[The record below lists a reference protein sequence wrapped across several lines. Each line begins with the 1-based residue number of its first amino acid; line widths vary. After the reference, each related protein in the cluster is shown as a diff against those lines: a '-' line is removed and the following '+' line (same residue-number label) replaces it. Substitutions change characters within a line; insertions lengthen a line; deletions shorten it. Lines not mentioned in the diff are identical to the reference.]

1 MMKTGKYILLL
12 ITLLC
17 TLSCVKEDELGP
29 GGSGRGGIVLTL
41 DSSSA
46 LRLQTRATDLQEGS
60 CFSNVLV
67 VLVDNSNNVVGKVY
81 KEYPYDPSALGND
94 SHQDE
99 IVGSTATQD
108 IIRFSGLLPG
118 NYTVYAYANIN
129 AADWQ
134 NSGTEL
140 ISDASQEKGVT
151 AGMSFSTFVD
161 RELKSMVSS
170 TDVPSNP
177 ATCML
182 LTGKMNIAV
191 GLSTANATLDLKRPV
206 VRLKVTVHN
215 NTLYPVTV
223 DDLSFSHFNPD
234 KAYILDHSEN
244 GIPVVPIGVTYRSLP
259 AYNTASPVTVS
270 PGAETEVYS
279 TLLYENVSTNTYKI
293 YSTLSLDCHSVDN
306 NLTNP
311 DPLVLGGNSFG
322 LLTYE
327 RLTQMDEGESVN
339 VILINPQKSVRS
351 GRIFSYLTTN
361 SKNTRMAW
369 ESAGYESYK
378 DFFNRAKAIY
388 NQDATY
394 NYSRYTTYSDNNS
407 QGYSAWDGNESHL
420 PKEDHTFSYTGA
432 RSQYFHP
439 LTKSGGLFTLNGLAI
454 NNPTSGTSIPD
465 LRIEEGA
472 VNNKEKI
479 PQDMAGKLVRFINN
493 SNNKYLRSNSDN
505 TTYSRL
511 EFVDSGTNHDRQ
523 FVLFGECALGGLMK
537 RILKENNKSVPL
549 TYMARNEEI
558 NVIINVY
565 YAAQAGVLDFEVDNS
580 TWETPTTSSHTFE

>member
-1 MMKTGKYILLL
+1 MKTGKYILLL
-12 ITLLC
+12 IILLC

-81 KEYPYDPSALGND
+81 KEYPYDPSAPGND
-94 SHQDE
+94 IHQDE

-108 IIRFSGLLPG
+108 TIRFSGLLPG
-118 NYTVYAYANIN
+118 NYTVYAYANID

-134 NSGTEL
+134 NSGTDL
-140 ISDASQEKGVT
+140 ISDASKEKGVT
-151 AGMSFSTFVD
+151 TSTSFSAFVD

-223 DDLSFSHFNPD
+223 DELSFSHFNPD

-244 GIPVVPIGVTYRSLP
+244 GIPVVPTGVTYRSLP

-311 DPLVLGGNSFG
+311 APLVLGGNSFG

-327 RLTQMDEGESVN
+327 RLSQMDEGESVN
-339 VILINPQKSVRS
+339 VILINPQINVRS
-351 GRIFSYLTTN
+351 GRILAYRTSD
-361 SKNTRMAW
+361 KRIAW
-369 ESAGYESYK
+369 ESAGYPSYK

-388 NQDATY
+388 DEVASY
-394 NYSRYTTYSDNNS
+394 DYSSRYTTYSQNNA
-407 QGYSAWDGNESHL
+407 QGYSAWDGIDGHS

-439 LTKSGGLFTLNGLAI
+439 LTKSGGLYTLNGLGVGNPA
-454 NNPTSGTSIPD
+454 NNTSIPN

-472 VNNKEKI
+472 VNDKTKL
-479 PQDMAGKLVRFINN
+479 PQDMSGKLVRFIND
-493 SNNKYLRSNSDN
+493 SDNKYLRSNTDN
-505 TTYSRL
+505 ATQTKL
-511 EFVDSGTNHDRQ
+511 EFASGGLNQDRQ

-580 TWETPTTSSHTFE
+580 TWKTPTTSSHTFE